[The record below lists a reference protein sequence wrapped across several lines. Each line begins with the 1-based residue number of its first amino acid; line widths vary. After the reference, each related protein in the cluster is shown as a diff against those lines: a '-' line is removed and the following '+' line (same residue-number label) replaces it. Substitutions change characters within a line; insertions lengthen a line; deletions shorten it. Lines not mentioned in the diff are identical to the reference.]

1 MKKFALALDV
11 LFLLLFV
18 GIGRSA
24 HQQGITVA
32 GMASTIWPFAV
43 GLLVGWLLVWRLRR
57 AEMAPVSGL
66 VIVLATVAVGMTLR
80 VVSGQGTAFAFVVV
94 ALVFLSLFLVGWRT
108 AAAFIAHRR

>member
-11 LFLLLFV
+11 MFLLLFV

-24 HQQGITVA
+24 HQHGITVA
-32 GMASTIWPFAV
+32 GMASTTWPFAA

-57 AEMAPVSGL
+57 AQTAPVNGF
-66 VIVLATVAVGMTLR
+66 VIVLATVALGMTLR

-94 ALVFLSLFLVGWRT
+94 ALAFLSLFLVGWRT
-108 AAAFIAHRR
+108 AAVFIARRR